1 MENEFYTLD
10 EPYIRQQ
17 WMHRLRLYDGKN
29 ATEYYL
35 DIYSKKR
42 GLIDEIIALQ
52 IKDGEGIVNSKT
64 LDLDEITLAEALRQM
79 QESKISK
86 DLVNKI
92 LQKGVV
98 PYSGP
103 GGA

>member
-1 MENEFYTLD
+1 MENEFYTLN
-10 EPYIRQQ
+10 EPYTPQSTIQRMQ
-17 WMHRLRLYDGKN
+17 LYDGKN

-35 DIYSKKR
+35 NIYSKKE
-42 GLIDEIIALQ
+42 GVIEEIRALQ
-52 IKDGEGIVNSKT
+52 IKEGKGIVKERT
-64 LDLDEITLAEALRQM
+64 LNLDEITLAEASKQM